1 MINNQNYIVIQGFMI
16 NELGLKGNNLLV
28 YAIIYGFSQTKGQK
42 YTGGLKYLMEWINTN
57 SKQTVINC
65 LNNLIERNLIEKE
78 EKYINNVKFCSYG
91 VVQKI
96 DHYTKKHSKGGP
108 KIGPNNIYIKEE
120 EEREIEIKNYETE
133 NPFTFYENNF
143 GLMSSYIAEN
153 INTYIADGLT
163 EDLILETMKNAV
175 DNNAKTWGYV
185 KKILNDCIEKNIT
198 TVEQYKAA
206 QIEFRKRKT
215 NKTTQTTTQK
225 EVKYNTDF
233 SEYDKYANRNE

>member
-28 YAIIYGFSQTKGQK
+28 YAIIYGFSQTKNQR
-42 YTGGLKYLMEWINTN
+42 YTGGLKYLMDWINTK

-65 LNNLIERNLIEKE
+65 LNSLIKQNLIDKE

-96 DHYTKKHSKGGP
+96 DHYTKKHVEGGP

-143 GLMSSYIAEN
+143 GLMSTYIAEN
-153 INTYIADGLT
+153 INTYLADGLT
-163 EDLILETMKNAV
+163 EELILEAMKNAV

-198 TVEQYKAA
+198 TAEEYKSA
-206 QIEFRKRKT
+206 QTEFRNRKT
-215 NKTTQTTTQK
+215 NKTTTQK